1 MRKAVDILVFL
12 AMAIGLVACT
22 EVPIEDSSAPV
33 TGFVCSVNWSE
44 VEGGK
49 PAGVM
54 PWLSMISSRVAN
66 AQHFFWEDIYYTDE
80 RRDTVVSYS
89 GEYQSAVFLSTE
101 QKAWWVENLPLFLN
115 DRYESLRDV
124 YARLHRHTDEALAA
138 DFPGFERILS
148 HDLDTVPQAPQ
159 IWCAPLRYTLE
170 YGQVLPLEFK
180 PKPLTQEVTFKV
192 KVQAEE
198 NVEPFRLVGC
208 ISGVPTKVE
217 LLSGQ
222 LNTERTGQTLFDMY
236 PSEEEEGVWVAT
248 VRVLGILTQEDGSL
262 ATGNGL
268 LTLCAEIGPLHRHF
282 IRTCNLSSYLVDD
295 PLLIPTQTENLYTGG
310 ARKATIEINSPFIIR
325 NEDALYPEHQ
335 EPMDEWKVPEN
346 SDTVPIID
354 GHEIPEDGDDPADDD
369 PSDDDDP
376 DDDDDPSDDDDPTD
390 GDNPDEETEN
400 PDEDENA

>member
-1 MRKAVDILVFL
+1 MPICTNRVMRKAIDILVSL
-12 AMAIGLVACT
+12 AMAICLVACT

-44 VEGGK
+44 VEGGQ
-49 PAGVM
+49 PADVL

-89 GEYQSAVFLSTE
+89 GEYQSAVFLSTNQE
-101 QKAWWVENLPLFLN
+101 AWWVENLSLFLE

-124 YARLHRHTDEALAA
+124 FARLHRSTDEALAK
-138 DFPGFERILS
+138 DFPGFDRILS

-159 IWCAPLRYTLE
+159 IWCAPLRYILE
-170 YGQVLPLEFK
+170 YGQVMPLEFK

-192 KVQAEE
+192 KVQAQEE
-198 NVEPFRLVGC
+198 VQPYRLVGC
-208 ISGVPTKVE
+208 ISGVPTRVE

-222 LNTERTGQTLFDMY
+222 LNTERTGQTLFDLY

-248 VRVLGILTQEDGSL
+248 VNVLGILPHEDGSQ

-282 IRTCNLSSYLVDD
+282 IRTCNLRTYLVKD
-295 PLLIPTQTENLYTGG
+295 PLLVATQTENLYIGG
-310 ARKATIEINSPFIIR
+310 SRKATIEINSPFIIR
-325 NEDALYPEHQ
+325 NEDALYPDHQ
-335 EPMDEWKVPEN
+335 EPMDEWKVPED
-346 SDTVPIID
+346 SETVPIID
-354 GHEIPEDGDDPADDD
+354 GNEVPEEDDEPAEGED
-369 PSDDDDP
+369 PVEGENQDEEPDNP
-376 DDDDDPSDDDDPTD
+376 DDD
-390 GDNPDEETEN
+390 
-400 PDEDENA
+400 ENA